1 MCGGKLISKRHKHDR
16 SKFAK
21 HLFQLTPGACSLPS
35 FFFRQKGSIGQ
46 TAHAAP
52 ASSLLEQKEKQMCD
66 LEGSD
71 WLLRLEL
78 S

>member
-1 MCGGKLISKRHKHDR
+1 MVFQVNDVLSVGWVDPSTPKYCPGGWV
-16 SKFAK
+16 
-21 HLFQLTPGACSLPS
+21 GGW
-35 FFFRQKGSIGQ
+35 GSV
-46 TAHAAP
+46 
-52 ASSLLEQKEKQMCD
+52 SLLEQKEKQMCD